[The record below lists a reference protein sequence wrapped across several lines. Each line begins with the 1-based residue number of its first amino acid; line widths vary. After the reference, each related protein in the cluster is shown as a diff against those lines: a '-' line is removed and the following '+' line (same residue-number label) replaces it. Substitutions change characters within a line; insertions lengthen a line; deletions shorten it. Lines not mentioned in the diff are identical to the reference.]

1 MISRLIKP
9 LKSNSFFI
17 FGARG
22 TGKTTF
28 LEAHL
33 PRSTLRI
40 DLLDDETFDRYLSQP
55 KLIEELSKSKKYE
68 WIAIDEI
75 QRLPKLL
82 NSVHRMIEKEK
93 QKFALTGSS
102 SRKLKRGG
110 ANLLAGRAFIHTLFP
125 FTTVELGDRVSLQ
138 DLLHWGSLPKTV
150 ELSTVEE
157 KRAYL
162 RSYCLTYIK
171 EEIIAEQ
178 IVRKLEPFREFLTVA
193 AQSSGKIINYSSIA
207 RDVGAQV
214 PTVQTYFQILEETY
228 IGFILPHF
236 HRSIRKSQL
245 SAPKFYFFDNGV
257 KKALEASLD
266 SAPVEGTYQFGD
278 LFEAFIIQEIHRL
291 NQYYE
296 KDFRLS
302 YFRTKNDAEIDL
314 ILTAR
319 GKDILIEIKSAT
331 RVDEIVVNK
340 LARLREGFKSGTQA
354 YFLSRDTQDR
364 QIAGVE
370 CMEWKKF
377 LAVFK
382 GL

>member
-1 MISRLIKP
+1 MLKRLIKP
-9 LKSNSFFI
+9 LKSNSFII

-22 TGKTTF
+22 TGKSTL
-28 LEAHL
+28 LEAYL
-33 PRSTLRI
+33 PSSALRI

-55 KLIEELSKSKKYE
+55 KLLEDLAKSKKYE
-68 WIAIDEI
+68 WIAVDEI

-110 ANLLAGRAFIHTLFP
+110 ANLLAGRAFVHTLFP
-125 FTTVELGDRVSLQ
+125 FTVEELGDRVPLQ
-138 DLLHWGSLPKTV
+138 ELLHWGTLPKTI
-150 ELSTVEE
+150 ELSSIEE

-162 RSYCLTYIK
+162 RSYCLTYVK
-171 EEIIAEQ
+171 EEINAEQ

-236 HRSIRKSQL
+236 HRSVRKSQI
-245 SAPKFYFFDNGV
+245 SSPKFYFFDNGV

-266 SAPVEGTYQFGD
+266 SAPVEGTFAFGD
-278 LFEAFIIQEIHRL
+278 LFESFVIQEIHRL
-291 NQYYE
+291 NHYFE

-319 GKDILIEIKSAT
+319 GKDILIEIKSAN
-331 RVDEIVVNK
+331 RVDEIEVNK
-340 LARLREGFKSGTQA
+340 LARLREGFKSGTKT
-354 YFLSRDTQDR
+354 YFLSRDPQD
-364 QIAGVE
+364 QLITGVE
-370 CMEWKKF
+370 CLEWKKF
-377 LAVFK
+377 FK
-382 GL
+382 IFKDL